1 MKKIFGRILPLV
13 IALLLLSQ
21 TLCAAATNEYA
32 DKPTNFVLNVISE
45 YLDDK
50 VDFKQFSLIDEE
62 KQQPSDIIIMELFI
76 SENGTSQISIYS
88 GSLCLTY
95 VWVSYD
101 GITHYAY
108 IKEMIGNRDRIE
120 FIVKDPSDYLL
131 KNTTTP

>member
-1 MKKIFGRILPLV
+1 MKKIFGRILPLA

-21 TLCAAATNEYA
+21 TLCVAATNEYA
-32 DKPTNFVLNVISE
+32 DKPTNFVLNEVNK

-50 VDFKQFSLIDEE
+50 TDFKQFSLIDEE
-62 KQQPSDIIIMELFI
+62 KQQPSDIITMELSI
-76 SENGTSQISIYS
+76 SEYDISQISIYS
-88 GSLCLTY
+88 GSLCLVY
-95 VWVSYD
+95 AWFNYD